1 MSMTDPIADFL
12 TRIRNAIQ
20 AKHRTVDIP
29 ASNMKKKMAH
39 ILFEQK
45 FIRNYI
51 VIDDGQQGII
61 RIFLKYTHPTGQSV
75 IHEMTRISKPGRR
88 YYVDV
93 QNLPRVKNNM
103 GIAILSTS
111 KGVLSEREARRQNVG
126 GEVLCYVW

>member
-20 AKHRTVDIP
+20 AGHRRVDIP
-29 ASNMKKKMAH
+29 ASNVKKRMAE
-39 ILFEQK
+39 ILYEQK

-51 VIDDGQQGII
+51 IIDDGKQGTI
-61 RIFLKYTHPTGQSV
+61 RLFLKFDGEGNSV
-75 IHEMTRISKPGRR
+75 IRNLKRVSTPGRR

-93 QNLPRVKNNM
+93 NQLPRVKNNM
-103 GIAILSTS
+103 GIAMISTS
-111 KGVLSEREARRQNVG
+111 KGILTERQAQRENVG